1 MDADTYT
8 DVGTNNLELAELEHA
23 LGNYTLAARISPN
36 NNLARAN
43 LVYLRT
49 KLCDWR
55 DYERL
60 RRSSPPDDD

>member
-8 DVGTNNLELAELEHA
+8 DIGTNNLELAELEHA
-23 LGNYTLAARISPN
+23 LGNYTLAARIAPT

-49 KLCDWR
+49 KLCEWR

-60 RRSSPPDDD
+60 R